1 MLQTTLAHSLLLLTS
16 TALAQVPA
24 VPVEFPPEA
33 QAVSAQALQAA
44 LTGKEFHVPLADGS
58 WWRLHFQPGGIW
70 AITTNRGHKNDGTWR
85 VEGSQMCSEPKKAR
99 ASCNEMRLLGDT
111 LYLKRDSGEVAKF
124 EPR

>member
-1 MLQTTLAHSLLLLTS
+1 MLRIAVAHCLFLLTAA
-16 TALAQVPA
+16 ALAQAPA

-33 QAVSAQALQAA
+33 QALSAQALQAH

-58 WWRLHFQPGGIW
+58 WWRLQFQSGGIW
-70 AITTNRGHKNDGTWR
+70 AITTNRGHKNDGTWH

-99 ASCNEMRLLGDT
+99 ASCNEMRLLGDS
-111 LYLKRDSGEVAKF
+111 LYLKRDSGEVVKF